1 MLFFI
6 LAGFAAPHTTEYD
19 TDFDGYTI
27 PAGSLILANIFAMHH
42 DKDYWGDPEV
52 FRINRWI
59 GTNGEFLLHDEHF
72 MPFSMGKFLCQL
84 SNNAMSYIFVK
95 LLVKFEVLLL
105 IE

>member
-52 FRINRWI
+52 FRIDRWI

-72 MPFSMGKFLCQL
+72 MPFSMGEFLCQL

-95 LLVKFEVLLL
+95 ILVKFEVLLL